1 MAKDNFVIFLGE
13 VVKVNFGEPVKER
26 LREGLAP
33 ASLAWTLAWI
43 LARKNE
49 EIWMTCELLV

>member
-33 ASLAWTLAWI
+33 ASLA
-43 LARKNE
+43 
-49 EIWMTCELLV
+49 